1 MWDRAKG
8 KAALTQQE
16 GGRGPPTSHR
26 FSLTHVLSIGLD
38 PERRGRKVQ
47 KEGKISYA
55 DFVWFLISE
64 EDKKTPTRYV
74 FGGCPGSRRLAVIP
88 ERGHHQGSIQARSVP
103 GRVHAGQGWPGWGP
117 QRAQLVPPGGVC
129 PGWPGSRRL
138 ALTCCDCSIEYWF
151 RCMDLDGDG
160 ALSMFELEYFYEEQ
174 CRRLD
179 SMAIEALPFEDCLCQ
194 MLDLVKPQSEGNA
207 P

>member
-1 MWDRAKG
+1 M
-8 KAALTQQE
+8 
-16 GGRGPPTSHR
+16 
-26 FSLTHVLSIGLD
+26 
-38 PERRGRKVQ
+38 Q

-55 DFVWFLISE
+55 DFVWFLLSE
-64 EDKKTPTRYV
+64 EDKRTPT
-74 FGGCPGSRRLAVIP
+74 
-88 ERGHHQGSIQARSVP
+88 
-103 GRVHAGQGWPGWGP
+103 
-117 QRAQLVPPGGVC
+117 
-129 PGWPGSRRL
+129 
-138 ALTCCDCSIEYWF
+138 SIEYWF

-194 MLDLVKPQSEGNA
+194 MLDLVKPQSDGEA